1 VTDDDRAEVEGAV
14 RGRVRADVPMA
25 PMCSYRVGGDAALV
39 VEPVD
44 EEDLAHLLVLCRQRS
59 LQVLVVGGGSNL
71 LVADGGFPGVV
82 VRLRTPPFQVLEDD
96 GEWLRLGAGVG
107 VSRLM
112 GRAGRHGWAHLA
124 FLEGIPGTV
133 GGCVAMNAG
142 TRQGEIK
149 DILVR
154 AEVVTAEGARR
165 TLSLRDCG
173 FGYRRSSLPEGAVVT
188 AAVLDPG
195 QGEPQEVKAALKR
208 HQDHRK
214 ATQPSGTSGG
224 SVFANPPG
232 DHAGRLIEAAGL
244 KGLRRGG
251 ARISERHANWILTEP
266 GATAADVRGLMIEA
280 RRRVLDDFG
289 VALRAENRL
298 AGFDG

>member
-1 VTDDDRAEVEGAV
+1 MNDDDRAEVSSAV
-14 RGRVRADVPMA
+14 RGDVRADVPMA
-25 PMCSYRVGGDAALV
+25 PMCSYRVGGAAALV

-44 EEDLAHLLVLCRQRS
+44 EEDLAHLLTGCRRRS
-59 LQVLVVGGGSNL
+59 LRVLVVGGGSNL
-71 LVADGGFPGVV
+71 LVADAGFPGVV
-82 VRLRTPPFQVLEDD
+82 VRLRAPAFQVLEAE
-96 GEWLRLGAGVG
+96 GGLLRLGAGVG

-112 GRAGRHGWAHLA
+112 GRAGRHGWSRLA

-142 TRQGEIK
+142 TRQGEVK

-154 AEVVTAEGARR
+154 AEVVTGDGVRR
-165 TLSLRDCG
+165 TLALEECG

-188 AAVLDPG
+188 AAVVDPG
-195 QGEPQEVKAALKR
+195 QGDPAEVKAALKR
-208 HQDHRK
+208 HHDYRK

-251 ARISERHANWILTEP
+251 ARISERHANWIVTEP
-266 GATAADVRGLMIEA
+266 GATAADVRGLMVEA
-280 RRRVLDDFG
+280 CRRVLDDFG
-289 VALRAENRL
+289 IALRPENRL
-298 AGFDG
+298 VGFDG

>member
-1 VTDDDRAEVEGAV
+1 
-14 RGRVRADVPMA
+14 
-25 PMCSYRVGGDAALV
+25 
-39 VEPVD
+39 
-44 EEDLAHLLVLCRQRS
+44 
-59 LQVLVVGGGSNL
+59 
-71 LVADGGFPGVV
+71 
-82 VRLRTPPFQVLEDD
+82 
-96 GEWLRLGAGVG
+96 
-107 VSRLM
+107 
-112 GRAGRHGWAHLA
+112 
-124 FLEGIPGTV
+124 
-133 GGCVAMNAG
+133 MNAG

-165 TLSLRDCG
+165 TLSLRECG

-214 ATQPSGTSGG
+214 ATQPSGRSGG

-280 RRRVLDDFG
+280 LRRVLDDFG